1 MTKERWQE
9 LSDMK
14 EEHEDLEVKIAH
26 LKNCLK
32 SDTAIKM
39 YAVNY
44 DLDWRRDGEQLTLE
58 HTTKEMQALL
68 INHEIAEC
76 KKRIE
81 VITKEFEKQ

>member
-14 EEHEDLEVKIAH
+14 DEHEDLGLKITY

-32 SDTAIKM
+32 RDTAIKI

-44 DLDWRRDGEQLTLE
+44 DLDWRRDGESITLE
-58 HTTKEMQALL
+58 HTTQELQALL

-76 KKRIE
+76 EKRIE

>member
-9 LSDMK
+9 LLDMK
-14 EEHEDLEVKIAH
+14 DEHEDLALKITY

-32 SDTAIKM
+32 SDTAIKI

-44 DLDWRRDGEQLTLE
+44 DLDWRRDGESIVLE
-58 HTTKEMQALL
+58 YTTKELQALL
-68 INHEIAEC
+68 INNEIAEC
-76 KKRIE
+76 EKRIE